1 MAATAT
7 PRAPFSRGA
16 RARQR
21 AFRHPGYVVLAGFL
35 ATIGVGTILLLL
47 PISAADGRQTSF
59 VDALFTATSAIT
71 TTGLDT
77 VNGPAHWSNF
87 GDGVIAVL
95 IQIGGLGI
103 LTSASLFFMV
113 VAHRIGLRRRLATQ
127 MEVRA
132 DALGGL
138 RQLVLVIL
146 KVAVLVELI
155 DGRPMPQGRSQIAH
169 AATVVRQRFAQ
180 ASVLFAIDQLVRGVI
195 GAITGVVRGVLNLLP
210 IPGARQ
216 VSGLLH
222 AFLRVAVGLIDEV
235 ILAHAIRS
243 RATDPWASARE
254 ALVLY
259 GQNYRPVLKNA
270 AWLAGIVYGLSL
282 LGFLV
287 MLAPAAL
294 VVYLMPGAWAA
305 GGFVFALLFAWAV
318 KAALLEPFAVACM
331 MQVYFRAIEGQSPD
345 PEWDARLEQMSG
357 HFRKLK
363 GRIAGGRA
371 APVPR
376 QGETA

>member
-1 MAATAT
+1 MWDFSIGSALAMMARTL
-7 PRAPFSRGA
+7 PFILLRVAVYFGMA
-16 RARQR
+16 L
-21 AFRHPGYVVLAGFL
+21 GYVLVTGTGAGIGYGIGGFGDDGFRASSTLWGGLAGF
-35 ATIGVGTILLLL
+35 G
-47 PISAADGRQTSF
+47 
-59 VDALFTATSAIT
+59 LFGAIMYW
-71 TTGLDT
+71 
-77 VNGPAHWSNF
+77 VREY
-87 GDGVIAVL
+87 VL
-95 IQIGGLGI
+95 YIVKAGHI
-103 LTSASLFFMV
+103 
-113 VAHRIGLRRRLATQ
+113 
-127 MEVRA
+127 
-132 DALGGL
+132 
-138 RQLVLVIL
+138 
-146 KVAVLVELI
+146 AVLVELI

-195 GAITGVVRGVLNLLP
+195 GAITGLVRGVLTLLP

-259 GQNYRPVLKNA
+259 GQNYRPMLKNA
-270 AWLAGIVYGLSL
+270 AWLAVIVYGLSFVV
-282 LGFLV
+282 FLV